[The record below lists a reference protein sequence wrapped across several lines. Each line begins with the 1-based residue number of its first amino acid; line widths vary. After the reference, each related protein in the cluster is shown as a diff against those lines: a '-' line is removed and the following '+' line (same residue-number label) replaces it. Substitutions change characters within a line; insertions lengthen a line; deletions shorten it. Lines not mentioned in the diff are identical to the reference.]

1 MPLINSRLVKNIQ
14 RKMIDFF
21 IPRVKA
27 IPDKIRR
34 LFWQIVQGIYKLYVK
49 VPRLELSIIKKSTQ

>member
-1 MPLINSRLVKNIQ
+1 
-14 RKMIDFF
+14 MIDFF